1 MIKAHGPD
9 HAYGKKTAV
18 DDVAFTTAS
27 REGHRLPGPERRREV
42 HHDDRRAGQCGR
54 SLGRR
59 GLHQTLATGR
69 GYACCW
75 APRCTSPPWPCWPSP
90 SEHSGDIA
98 PLATVL
104 GLLLVI
110 ENLAQVP
117 WKPLQLISP
126 LLPGAAG
133 SKILMTQAQ
142 ISAISHGSMGAA
154 ILGPWQGFA
163 VLLAWVAVLLRHR
176 NA

>member
-1 MIKAHGPD
+1 MSPSPLHPGRVTGFLGPNGAGKSTTMIVGLDSAAVPWGEGACTRPWQQAEAMPAAGHRAVPHRHGP
-9 HAYGKKTAV
+9 V
-18 DDVAFTTAS
+18 
-27 REGHRLPGPERRREV
+27 
-42 HHDDRRAGQCGR
+42 
-54 SLGRR
+54 
-59 GLHQTLATGR
+59 GLR
-69 GYACCW
+69 
-75 APRCTSPPWPCWPSP
+75 P

-110 ENLAQVP
+110 ENLAQTP